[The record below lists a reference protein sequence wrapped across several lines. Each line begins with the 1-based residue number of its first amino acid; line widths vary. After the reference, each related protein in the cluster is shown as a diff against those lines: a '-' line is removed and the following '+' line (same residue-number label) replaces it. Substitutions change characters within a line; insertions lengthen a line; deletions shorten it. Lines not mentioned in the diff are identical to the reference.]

1 MKLWVGVTDKSWF
14 EQLAA
19 LAPDE
24 VNFWQPSWNRS
35 LRRKKTEPSQSWTC
49 IRSKWRAAWARGT
62 ESFVVSPDPER
73 RSSWPF
79 AQNTWRAPRA
89 NPC

>member
-24 VNFWQPSWNRS
+24 VNFWQPSGS
-35 LRRKKTEPSQSWTC
+35 
-49 IRSKWRAAWARGT
+49 RGSALKSAF
-62 ESFVVSPDPER
+62 EDAPDGPRDRLGALSGRFSPR
-73 RSSWPF
+73 
-79 AQNTWRAPRA
+79 
-89 NPC
+89 